1 MANYRSALGKPVDMS
16 ALAAKNEKTRA
27 VGNMKV
33 NARGDTIDSNGKVL
47 VPATQKVAEN
57 YSKTVGNRSAQIVKK
72 QPKSNLVADNKPV
85 VNNPTVKEDL
95 TTDELELEQSF
106 DDDVEVEQIRA
117 KEKNNGK

>member
-1 MANYRSALGKPVDMS
+1 MANYRSALGKPIDMS

-47 VPATQKVAEN
+47 IPVTQKVAEN
-57 YSKTVGNRSAQIVKK
+57 YSKTVGNRSAQVVKK
-72 QPKSNLVADNKPV
+72 QTKSNLVADNKPV
-85 VNNPTVKEDL
+85 VNQPTVNEVL